1 MIVILRCLSVNPN
14 QLHIGFV
21 SQFQRAIDETLINRS
36 NLSLEEKIT
45 CIEALQEILQ
55 LHMENPE
62 DAVDYKLIGNI
73 LTEKIIKPLRSKA
86 APIYNAKIWQYFEP
100 RSSQYLSYLSTQT
113 GRTSFMDE
121 DDLTREQHANFLNQV
136 FNLLSLSHTHLYLRS
151 STSGPDDELK
161 GAGEKSINKEFTLRR
176 QILVMHYL
184 DKAFN
189 ISNGSDRTHY
199 AHLIELLTGKN
210 YKNIYDYVREPFPA
224 KTSARLVDDLKYIR
238 GYFVKLRLDQI
249 TALIDKDIQLH
260 K

>member
-1 MIVILRCLSVNPN
+1 MPPN

-21 SQFQRAIDETLINRS
+21 SQFQDAVDDTLINRAD
-36 NLSLEEKIT
+36 LSLDEKIS

-62 DAVDYKLIGNI
+62 EGVDYKLIGNI

-86 APIYNAKIWQYFEP
+86 AAIYNVKLWQYFEP
-100 RSSQYLSYLSTQT
+100 HSSQYLSYLSTQT
-113 GRTSFMDE
+113 GRTSFTEE
-121 DDLTREQHANFLNQV
+121 DDLTPEQHANFLNQA

-151 STSGPDDELK
+151 SASEADDELN

-176 QILVMHYL
+176 QVLVMHYL

-210 YKNIYDYVREPFPA
+210 YKNIYDYVREPFPP
-224 KTSARLVDDLKYIR
+224 KTSSRLVDDLKYIR

-249 TALIDKDIQLH
+249 TALIDNDIQLH